1 MNLIRKYW
9 LSSVKLQ
16 VVRLVELVH

>member
-1 MNLIRKYW
+1 MYLIRQYW

-16 VVRLVELVH
+16 VVRLGLS